1 MDQYM
6 SERYAMTSFLAVLGG
21 NRLPWVGIIFW
32 VVESMGKGL
41 VIVESPAKIKTLRK
55 FLGPN
60 YIFESSI
67 GHIIDLPQKEFGIDV
82 DHDFE
87 PKYVTLPDKKAV
99 IKKLQDAAK
108 KVDIV
113 YLSPDPDREGE
124 AIAWHIASIL
134 PKGTKVKRSAFQSIT
149 KSAVQDALNNPRDI
163 DMDLV
168 HAQQARRLLD
178 RMVGY
183 KISPILTRRVRR
195 GGGQGAS
202 AGRVQS
208 VALKLVVDRE
218 RAIDAFI
225 PVEYW
230 NIEALLSAKGDEKTF
245 TAFLYSVD
253 GLRVE
258 KEKSGDKECYLI
270 SNGQTARQL
279 VERLKMSSYTV
290 ASVDK
295 KEKKRNPPPPFITS
309 TLQQEASRHYGF
321 SVSRTMSIAQELYEG
336 IDLGSE
342 GAEGLITY
350 MRTDSVNIVFEA
362 ITAVREHIA
371 QQFGPEYLPDQP
383 RVFASKKSAQEAH
396 EAIRPTNLSHPPETI
411 RNYLTADQFKLYQL
425 IWRRL
430 VASQMNPAIY
440 DTISADIST
449 SVNIVLRATGSTIK
463 FSGYLA
469 AYEEKRDTDEEEDS
483 AKTLPPLEENMSLKL
498 SDLSSSQSFTKPPA
512 RFTEA
517 SLVKEL
523 ERLGIGRP
531 STYAAIMNKIQSRDY
546 TTKENQALKPTEL
559 GKIICQMLE
568 ANFAP
573 IMDVTFT
580 AQMEDQLEE
589 IAEHHKNWKDVIRSF
604 WRDFV
609 PLLEKAE
616 KEAVV
621 PKVMTEIDCPK
632 CGQKLQKIWAKRGYF
647 YGCSNYPTC
656 DFTAP
661 LEAMEFNR
669 DDYDPNFNWDTL
681 CPVCEATMTLRHGR
695 FGPFLGCSRYP
706 ECNGIVNIPKKGERV
721 YQAGE
726 MPNCPADGCEGRI
739 VARKSRFGKTFFSC
753 SAFPDCDVI
762 ANALEDLPTKYA
774 HHAKTAYVKKNRFK
788 KKGQQEVAPKQT
800 PTKKGGAKKTPTKKA
815 SFKTKGNQLSDE
827 LAAVVGAKELSRPEV
842 VKKTWDYIKTHKLQD
857 PKNKR
862 LIKPDAMLAKVFGS
876 TKAIDMMKLAGV
888 LGKHIKSGK

>member
-1 MDQYM
+1 M
-6 SERYAMTSFLAVLGG
+6 SKA
-21 NRLPWVGIIFW
+21 
-32 VVESMGKGL
+32 L

-55 FLGPN
+55 FLGPS

-82 DHDFE
+82 ENDFE
-87 PKYVTLPDKKAV
+87 PKYVSLPDKKAV

-134 PKGTKVKRSAFQSIT
+134 PKGTKYKRSAFQSIT
-149 KSAVQDALNNPRDI
+149 KTAVQSALDHPRDI

-168 HAQQARRLLD
+168 DAQQARRLLD
-178 RMVGY
+178 RIVGY
-183 KISPILTRRVRR
+183 KISPILTRKVRR
-195 GGGQGAS
+195 GGKGGSS

-218 RAIDAFI
+218 RAIDAFK

-230 NIEALLSAKGDEKTF
+230 NIDALLSPKSDDKTF
-245 TAFLYSVD
+245 SASIYSVD

-258 KEKSGDKECYLI
+258 KEKTGDKECFLI
-270 SNGQTARQL
+270 SNAEIADRIVQ
-279 VERLKMSSYTV
+279 RLKQAAYKV
-290 ASVDK
+290 ASVEK
-295 KEKKRNPPPPFITS
+295 KEKKRTPPPPFITS

-350 MRTDSVNIVFEA
+350 MRTDSVNIVPEA
-362 ITAVREHIA
+362 IDAVRKYIVEE
-371 QQFGPEYLPDQP
+371 FGNDYLPEQP
-383 RVFASKKSAQEAH
+383 RHFASKKSAQEAH
-396 EAIRPTNLSHPPETI
+396 EAIRPTNLHRSPEKI
-411 RNYLTADQFKLYQL
+411 QKHLSIDQFKLYQL

-440 DTISADIST
+440 DTISADIET
-449 SVNIVLRATGSTIK
+449 SQNIVMRASGSTIK

-469 AYEEKRDTDEEEDS
+469 AYEEKKDTGEEEEN
-483 AKTLPPLEENMSLKL
+483 AKILPPLEENMPLKL
-498 SDLSSSQSFTKPPA
+498 IDLNSSQSFTKPPP

-546 TTKENQALKPTEL
+546 TIKENQALKPTEL

-568 ANFAP
+568 ENFAP

-580 AQMEDQLEE
+580 AQMEDQLEQ
-589 IAEHHKNWKDVIRSF
+589 IAEHNKKWKEVIRDFWKDFI
-604 WRDFV
+604 
-609 PLLEKAE
+609 PLVDKAE

-621 PKVMTEIDCPK
+621 PKVTTDLDCPK
-632 CGQKLQKIWAKRGYF
+632 CGKKLQKIWAKRGYF
-647 YGCSNYPTC
+647 YGCINYPSC
-656 DFTAP
+656 DFTAS

-669 DDYDPNFNWDTL
+669 DDYDPNFNWDTP
-681 CPVCEATMTLRHGR
+681 CPTCGQKMILRHGR

-706 ECNGIVNIPKKGERV
+706 DCNGIVNIPKKGERV

-726 MPNCPADGCEGRI
+726 MPNCPAIGCDGRI
-739 VARKSRFGKTFFSC
+739 VARKSRFGKVFFSC
-753 SAFPDCDVI
+753 SNFPQCDVI
-762 ANALEDLPTKYA
+762 ANALEDLPAKYA
-774 HHAKTAYVKKNRFK
+774 THEKTAYVKKSRFQ
-788 KKGQQEVAPKQT
+788 KKGKKEPAPKKATRKATAKKSAPKQ
-800 PTKKGGAKKTPTKKA
+800 KSLK
-815 SFKTKGNQLSDE
+815 LSPE
-827 LAAVVGAKELSRPEV
+827 LADVLGEKELSRPETI
-842 VKKTWDYIKTHKLQD
+842 KKLWDYIKSHKLQD
-857 PKNKR
+857 SKNRR
-862 LIKPDAMLAKVFGS
+862 LIKPDAKLAKVFGS
-876 TKAIDMMKLAGV
+876 KNAVDMMKLSGIINQH
-888 LGKHIKSGK
+888 LKS